1 MSKCYYLENDKFI
14 ELDEVLGFLQKRIV
28 DNFTVKLEPFDA
40 SEGAGGHFYIEGNG
54 IRGVQLFYEAGRI
67 VVQINILANYS
78 DFIIAKLILETLGL
92 IFNKQF
98 IDEAGNAIQP
108 NEYFTNEMIQELR
121 EHDAKIVLATLKSM
135 MYGTIEMFGIVR
147 RIYFGKRLI
156 QELIKYGLPNYSTP
170 SAALIRKKGLM
181 ILRWKKNPLEELLN
195 LNIQKQKQNLYQ

>member
-1 MSKCYYLENDKFI
+1 M
-14 ELDEVLGFLQKRIV
+14 KRIV

-40 SEGAGGHFYIEGNG
+40 SEGEGGHFYIEGNG

-108 NEYFTNEMIQELR
+108 NECFTNEMIQELR
-121 EHDAKIVLATLKSM
+121 ELSM
-135 MYGTIEMFGIVR
+135 IFWQTAPV
-147 RIYFGKRLI
+147 K
-156 QELIKYGLPNYSTP
+156 QTP
-170 SAALIRKKGLM
+170 RGCRHLM
-181 ILRWKKNPLEELLN
+181 TR
-195 LNIQKQKQNLYQ
+195 